1 MDLPDNTTVP
11 EVTPQLI
18 RKENRMSQTTSPVAP
33 RLERTNRT
41 GARRVAFGTDP
52 RYVSDEEIAKR
63 AYERFVA
70 RGSTHGSDQEDWAAA
85 QHELMALPVDET
97 ALPMLR
103 SLNDLERYTVSATD
117 GDVGSVVDF
126 LLDDERWTVRYL
138 VVNAGKWL
146 SGSQVLVSPI
156 SFRETE
162 WSTRRFHLALTK
174 DKVKSAPSVDV
185 DLPVSRQHERDFHRY
200 YGFPYY
206 WGSEGAWGAGA
217 YPELLYADGLNEPTP
232 GYSEEP
238 AGDAHLRSAKELRR
252 YHIDGKDGA
261 IGHVH
266 DFIVDDHSWEVR
278 YLVIDTSNWWS
289 GKKVL
294 VAPNWVN
301 WVSWEDRKVHIDLS
315 RQTIKDSPEWN
326 PTDAINREYETRI
339 YDYYGRPAYWSNY
352 EQPDPSGLTAL
363 TTGIGQEHANQEK
376 NR

>member
-1 MDLPDNTTVP
+1 
-11 EVTPQLI
+11 
-18 RKENRMSQTTSPVAP
+18 
-33 RLERTNRT
+33 
-41 GARRVAFGTDP
+41 
-52 RYVSDEEIAKR
+52 
-63 AYERFVA
+63 
-70 RGSTHGSDQEDWAAA
+70 
-85 QHELMALPVDET
+85 
-97 ALPMLR
+97 
-103 SLNDLERYTVSATD
+103 
-117 GDVGSVVDF
+117 
-126 LLDDERWTVRYL
+126 
-138 VVNAGKWL
+138 
-146 SGSQVLVSPI
+146 
-156 SFRETE
+156 
-162 WSTRRFHLALTK
+162 
-174 DKVKSAPSVDV
+174 
-185 DLPVSRQHERDFHRY
+185 
-200 YGFPYY
+200 
-206 WGSEGAWGAGA
+206 
-217 YPELLYADGLNEPTP
+217 
-232 GYSEEP
+232 
-238 AGDAHLRSAKELRR
+238 LRSAKELRR